1 MTHDSSATLLDRA
14 YTDLGLNAGRLL
26 PAARSPAEVGDPAV
40 WRDVGEWLMLAWRV
54 RADRLF
60 FVGNDP
66 VIVCARLDP
75 HADDAE
81 LARLYR
87 QAWSMARPRCLF
99 VDLGDELRVY
109 GLDAPPPRPDAQG
122 HGIDPIEIVSQA
134 ADVQTSLARYHR
146 DLFESGAALE
156 DTTRSPSGRADRR
169 LLRDVAIATV
179 ALQGAGLAPRQAHGL
194 IERAILVRYL
204 EDRGVLSDDYFDE
217 IQNAFPTARSEGAA
231 SLAPVIFGAPSRFVD
246 CLTDPALTR
255 ALFAQLA
262 KDFNGDLFV
271 VDGDETKLV
280 TQAHLSLLRDLLT
293 GATGNAHEPLFLWA
307 YDFSVVPT
315 SLVSTMYEL
324 FYNQELKNSTSST
337 YYTPPEL
344 VEFVVADALS
354 ADLLDRQPVICDPAC
369 GSGIFL
375 VEAFRRIVRHASAS
389 AGRRLTSAQL
399 RGLLLERIAGC
410 DIDEAAVRLAA
421 FSLYIAFLNYQSP
434 KDIRRADP
442 LPPLIAPADGTAT
455 DPPRPLI
462 VADVF
467 LPLRDDAVTD
477 GTDTLPWRAH
487 SFDVVLGNP
496 PWTEPKGKG
505 TSTGDRWA
513 KGHALPV
520 GDRSPSQQFLWRAL
534 DLLRT
539 DGVAT
544 LLVSAKVLF
553 NTRSTS
559 RAFRCSW
566 LKRVRLQ
573 RVINFSEVRH
583 DFFERAVAPFA
594 LLRFTHASEHEP
606 PGAVVYE
613 TARTV
618 PAGRRGSARFA
629 RLDRRRVDQLLLMG
643 QDFLWKTYSAG
654 DQRDHALV
662 ERLGLYQRLGDL
674 PLELPKPQY
683 GYQRASPSERAAHP
697 TPSSWAK
704 LSSLRTFTSWGPIRE
719 DWLEDVPDYVKFD
732 PSPTLFLERTLI
744 VRRGVSPGFGP
755 HARILDRPMAFR
767 HHIYGIPLGHRAKW
781 EAAVALGTLLSS
793 VGRYWLYMVSGAWG
807 TWKDEIRSEQL
818 LGLPINLVH
827 DHPATKQL
835 VRAAMALGG
844 AEKGD
849 AIELDMMAPQGA
861 RPALGTL
868 LNDIDEAAFELF
880 ELSRAERDLVRDF
893 WAARSTDATMPVAAE
908 PESDERDAFTNYA
921 VVFRSAWK
929 PLLDDAAILD
939 AHFYRDDAARMVAAI
954 FETRRPN
961 EQIDTASSHD
971 ASWAGVLERY
981 AVAVDERTGHRLLEH
996 GELRAVTDSAIIVV
1010 KRNER
1015 QFWSASAARRDAEAT
1030 SAQLLA
1036 LQARRAIRHRRRQA
1050 LRHDQ
1055 PRLR

>member
-1 MTHDSSATLLDRA
+1 MTHDTSAPLLDRVYA
-14 YTDLGLNAGRLL
+14 DLGLNAGRLL
-26 PAARSPAEVGDPAV
+26 PAAMSPAEVDDPAL
-40 WRDVGEWLMLAWRV
+40 WRDVGEWLMLAQRI

-60 FVGNDP
+60 FVGDDP
-66 VIVCARLDP
+66 VIVFSRLDP
-75 HADDAE
+75 HAGDAE
-81 LARLYR
+81 LARIYR

-109 GLDAPPPRPDAQG
+109 SLDAPPTRPDAQG
-122 HGIDPIEIVSQA
+122 HSIEPIDIVSRA

-156 DTTRSPSGRADRR
+156 DATLSPSGRADRR

-179 ALQGAGLAPRQAHGL
+179 ALRDAGLPPRQAHGL

-204 EDRGVLSDDYFDE
+204 EDRGVLTDDYFDE
-217 IQNAFPTARSEGAA
+217 IQNAHLTTSSERTAS
-231 SLAPVIFGAPSRFVD
+231 SLTPITFGAPSRFVD
-246 CLTDPALTR
+246 FLADLTLTR

-271 VDGDETKLV
+271 IDANETELV

-324 FYNQELKNSTSST
+324 FYNQELEGSTSST

-344 VEFVVADALS
+344 VEFVVADVLS
-354 ADLLDRQPVICDPAC
+354 ADLLDRRPMICDPAC

-375 VEAFRRIVRHASAS
+375 VEAFRRIARHASAS
-389 AGRRLTSAQL
+389 AGRRLTSTQL
-399 RGLLLERIAGC
+399 RRLLLERVAGC

-434 KDIRRADP
+434 QDIRRAGP
-442 LPPLIAPADGTAT
+442 LPPLITSTDGTAS
-455 DPPRPLI
+455 DRPRPLT
-462 VADVF
+462 VADAF
-467 LPLRDDAVTD
+467 LPLRVDAAAA
-477 GTDTLPWRAH
+477 GADTLPWRAH

-496 PWTEPKGKG
+496 PWTEPTGGG

-513 KGHALPV
+513 KKRALPV

-534 DLLRT
+534 DLLT
-539 DGVAT
+539 PDGVASQ
-544 LLVSAKVLF
+544 LVSAKVLF

-566 LKRVRLQ
+566 LKQVQLQ

-594 LLRFTHASEHEP
+594 LLRFTHASDSEP
-606 PGAVVYE
+606 PGTVVYE

-618 PAGRRGSARFA
+618 PVGRRGSARFA

-662 ERLGLYQRLGDL
+662 ERLGLYRRLGDL
-674 PLELPKPQY
+674 PLERPKPQY
-683 GYQRASPSERAAHP
+683 GYQRASSSERAGHP
-697 TPSSWAK
+697 TPPSWAK

-719 DWLEDVPDYVKFD
+719 NWLEDVPDYVKFD
-732 PSPTLFLERTLI
+732 PSPALFLERTLI

-781 EAAVALGTLLSS
+781 EAGVALGTLLSS

-818 LGLPINLVH
+818 LQLPLNLAQ
-827 DHPATKQL
+827 DHPATEQM
-835 VRAAMALGG
+835 VRAAKALVSTD
-844 AEKGD
+844 EGD
-849 AIELDMMAPQGA
+849 AIKLDATPEGAPPL
-861 RPALGTL
+861 RTL
-868 LNDIDEAAFELF
+868 LSEIDEAAFELF
-880 ELSRAERDLVRDF
+880 ELSQGERDLVSDF
-893 WAARSTDATMPVAAE
+893 WAARSIQATAPITAKPGRGE
-908 PESDERDAFTNYA
+908 HDAFANYA
-921 VVFRSAWK
+921 AVFRSAWK
-929 PLLDDAAILD
+929 PLLGDAAVLD
-939 AHFYRDDAARMVAAI
+939 AHFYRDAGARMIAAI
-954 FETRRPN
+954 FETRGPN
-961 EQIDTASSHD
+961 EEVDTGTSHD
-971 ASWAGVLERY
+971 ASWAEVLERY
-981 AVAVDERTGHRLLEH
+981 AVAIDERTSRRLLEH
-996 GELRAVTDSAIIVV
+996 GELRAVTDSAIVIV
-1010 KRNER
+1010 KRNEH
-1015 QFWSASAARRDAEAT
+1015 QFWSASAARRDGEAT

-1036 LQARRAIRHRRRQA
+1036 LQARLQ
-1050 LRHDQ
+1050 
-1055 PRLR
+1055 